1 VLCGLFWA
9 YWPTDNESEGMFT
22 MEETRESSIRE
33 AWILCLILGLVMIN
47 FPFIHI
53 FNSEQLIFGIP
64 KLVFYFFTG
73 WPISIAV
80 IWIFVH
86 FTQKG
91 SQSNSDTAEDKNES

>member
-1 VLCGLFWA
+1 
-9 YWPTDNESEGMFT
+9 

-64 KLVFYFFTG
+64 ELVFYFFTG

-80 IWIFVH
+80 IWIFVR
-86 FTQKG
+86 FIRNG
-91 SQSNSDTAEDKNES
+91 SQDSSDTAEDKNEP

>member
-1 VLCGLFWA
+1 MWVVLGVRA
-9 YWPTDNESEGMFT
+9 GEMNEPEGT
-22 MEETRESSIRE
+22 LAMEETRESSIRE

-53 FNSEQLIFGIP
+53 FNSEQPIFGIP

-73 WPISIAV
+73 WPISIVV
-80 IWIFVH
+80 IGIFVR

-91 SQSNSDTAEDKNES
+91 SQSSSDPVEDKNES